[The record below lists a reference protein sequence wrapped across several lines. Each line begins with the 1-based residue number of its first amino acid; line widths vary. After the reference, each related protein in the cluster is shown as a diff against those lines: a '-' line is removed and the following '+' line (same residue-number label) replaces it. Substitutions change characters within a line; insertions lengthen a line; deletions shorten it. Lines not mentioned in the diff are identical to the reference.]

1 MSNDDL
7 RHTSDDGARDRPSDA
22 WDDMSQVDIPEFPDF
37 EDLPRFTD
45 LPELP
50 PLPALEAL
58 QELAVPEVPM
68 PDLDQFLTITPPA
81 ISRAWTTSEPS

>member
-1 MSNDDL
+1 M
-7 RHTSDDGARDRPSDA
+7 RAIVPPDA

-50 PLPALEAL
+50 PLPELEAL

-68 PDLDQFLTITPPA
+68 PDLDQFLTITTPV

>member
-22 WDDMSQVDIPEFPDF
+22 WDDMSQVDIPELPDF
-37 EDLPRFTD
+37 GGLPGFTD

-68 PDLDQFLTITPPA
+68 PDLDQFLTITPPV

>member
-37 EDLPRFTD
+37 EDLPGFTD

-50 PLPALEAL
+50 PLPELDAL

-68 PDLDQFLTITPPA
+68 SDLDQFLTITPPV

>member
-1 MSNDDL
+1 
-7 RHTSDDGARDRPSDA
+7 
-22 WDDMSQVDIPEFPDF
+22 MSQVDIPEFPDF

-50 PLPALEAL
+50 PLPELEAL

-68 PDLDQFLTITPPA
+68 PDLDQVLTITPPV

>member
-7 RHTSDDGARDRPSDA
+7 RHTSDDGARDHPSDA

-37 EDLPRFTD
+37 EDLPGFTD

-50 PLPALEAL
+50 PLPELEAL